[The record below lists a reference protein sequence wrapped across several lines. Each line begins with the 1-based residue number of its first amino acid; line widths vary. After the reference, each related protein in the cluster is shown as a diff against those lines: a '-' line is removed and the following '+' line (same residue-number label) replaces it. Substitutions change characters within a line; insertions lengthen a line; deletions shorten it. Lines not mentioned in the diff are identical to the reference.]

1 MGGAKAAQQVFTHTQ
16 RVRILYKTI
25 LKLHRGFP
33 LELQAL
39 GDQYAKDEFRRHK
52 NATPE
57 QAQTFMQEWTNYA
70 ITIAKQLGIR
80 GTHQSK
86 SIGQSFTEKDL
97 EDFNTEQIYQ
107 LFELHETA
115 TKPELDQSHENKDL
129 Q

>member
-1 MGGAKAAQQVFTHTQ
+1 MGGAKVAQQVFSHTQ

-52 NATPE
+52 DATPE
-57 QAQTFMQEWTNYA
+57 QAQTFMKEWTNYA

-86 SIGQSFTEKDL
+86 SLGKSFTEKDL
-97 EDFNTEQIYQ
+97 EEFNVEQIYQ

-115 TKPELDQSHENKDL
+115 TKPELDQTHENKNL
-129 Q
+129 